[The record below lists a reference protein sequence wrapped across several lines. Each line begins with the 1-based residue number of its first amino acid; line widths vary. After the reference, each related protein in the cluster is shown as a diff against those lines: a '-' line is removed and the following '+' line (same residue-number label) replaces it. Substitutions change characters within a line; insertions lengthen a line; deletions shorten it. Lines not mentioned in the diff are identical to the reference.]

1 MKDKAFI
8 ETVKGKR
15 KIKLNYH
22 SFYNNILFLLQFT
35 LFIITNIKNPNY
47 LISCNGEIHLVVD
60 NNFQLGDNLKNQ
72 ISGTGIIVN
81 GKNRPK
87 DRYLFLNESLNNI
100 AFRLSNTLNSF
111 EDMFKNDTS
120 IISVDFSEIDIKI
133 ILSMKNMFSGCINL
147 KTVIFGNFEAT
158 ALRGMNSMFKGCT
171 SLIYLQLFKLP
182 IYNYIITTNLTLKV
196 IS

>member
-1 MKDKAFI
+1 MKDSAFSK
-8 ETVKGKR
+8 TVKVKR

-22 SFYNNILFLLQFT
+22 SLCNNIVMFLLQFT

-47 LISCNGEIHLVVD
+47 LISCDSEIHLVVN
-60 NNFQLGDNLKNQ
+60 NNFYLRDNLQNQ
-72 ISGTGIIVN
+72 IGGNGIKVN

-100 AFRLSNTLNSF
+100 TFRLINTITSF
-111 EDMFKNDTS
+111 DNMFKNDTS
-120 IISVDFSEIDIKI
+120 IISMDLSEIDIKL

-171 SLIYLQLFKLP
+171 SLIYLQLF
-182 IYNYIITTNLTLKV
+182 I
-196 IS
+196 